1 MLKRLYI
8 DNYKCLTNFD
18 IRFEELTLLLGPNGC
33 GKSAVFEVVGKLRD
47 FIRGD
52 ARIGELFPPLISRTG
67 AQSLSNISNWKST
80 FQVGDIFI
88 DL

>member
-1 MLKRLYI
+1 MLKRIHI

-18 IRFEELTLLLGPNGC
+18 LCFGELTLLLGANGC

-52 ARIGELFPPLISRTG
+52 ARVGELFPPPTSRTG
-67 AQSLSNISNWKST
+67 AKRPSNTLNWKST
-80 FQVGDIFI
+80 SLVEYAFI
-88 DL
+88 GL

>member
-33 GKSAVFEVVGKLRD
+33 GKSAIFEVMGKLRD

-52 ARIGELFPPLISRTG
+52 ARVGELFP
-67 AQSLSNISNWKST
+67 ST
-80 FQVGDIFI
+80 
-88 DL
+88 DLTQWNR